1 MDRDVTLYPSC
12 TRTYVPSSSS
22 SRGDEN
28 WGDDISK
35 EERMVEKRA
44 PSKSCVL
51 PPVLL
56 FTISL
61 ATDLL
66 LFLLPCLGVLSRT
79 TTKKK
84 LHGKIETVD
93 DG

>member
-12 TRTYVPSSSS
+12 TRMYVPSNSS

-79 TTKKK
+79 TTKKIARK
-84 LHGKIETVD
+84 N
-93 DG
+93 

>member
-1 MDRDVTLYPSC
+1 MDRDVTLC

-51 PPVLL
+51 SFSSFSSRFVLL
-56 FTISL
+56 
-61 ATDLL
+61 
-66 LFLLPCLGVLSRT
+66 CLGVLSRT